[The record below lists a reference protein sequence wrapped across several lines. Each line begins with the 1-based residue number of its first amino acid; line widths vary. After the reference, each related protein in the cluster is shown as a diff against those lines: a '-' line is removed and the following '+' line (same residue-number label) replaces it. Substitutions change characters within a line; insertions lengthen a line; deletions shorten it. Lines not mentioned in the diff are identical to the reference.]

1 MKVDGPSGPELQQEL
16 TVHLVGFWD
25 VYDRP
30 AHMYAVNHTS
40 GLMIAVWIF
49 DSHGGIQTA
58 RKLANEI
65 AGSWVA

>member
-1 MKVDGPSGPELQQEL
+1 LQREL

-25 VYDRP
+25 VYDKP
-30 AHMYAVNHTS
+30 AHMYAVNHKG